1 MLEET
6 NRMLRS
12 KFEVALVQIKE
23 LGVQYIQVAKDK
35 DELVYHTQ
43 PNVDS
48 AISQDT
54 SLIVLTLMY
63 MNVRNVSVVWPFWN
77 VIRWTIVCLCC
88 QFALPRTPCGHP
100 PACSITPWYLCCLMS
115 QLCIEP
121 AHVIRM
127 RSPTYT
133 IHGFFRLVHT
143 LHLVPLRQLL
153 CLCLVS
159 FCSTSKS

>member
-35 DELVYHTQ
+35 DDLVYHTQ

-63 MNVRNVSVVWPFWN
+63 MNVRNVSVVWPF
-77 VIRWTIVCLCC
+77 
-88 QFALPRTPCGHP
+88 
-100 PACSITPWYLCCLMS
+100 
-115 QLCIEP
+115 
-121 AHVIRM
+121 
-127 RSPTYT
+127 
-133 IHGFFRLVHT
+133 
-143 LHLVPLRQLL
+143 
-153 CLCLVS
+153 
-159 FCSTSKS
+159 